1 MELFLS
7 FTLATLISVL
17 SMPVLIKSAKYI
29 GMLDEPDERKVHTV
43 AIPRCGGLG
52 LSLATLITILILAPF
67 TEPFKSLLIGGSIIV
82 LFGLLDDI
90 FNLNYKWK
98 FFGQFVAVLYV
109 LYHGIYLRC
118 LPFAGLED
126 APTWLAYPLSF
137 VFVVG
142 VTNAVNLSDGLD
154 GLAAGIMLMTLAA
167 VAFFADFVGGKDLAL
182 IALALI
188 GGILGFLRFN
198 SHPAVVFMGDTGS
211 QFIGFMAAFL
221 CIYLVE
227 NVYITLNPALPLLL
241 LGLPVL
247 DTVTVM
253 SQRIYIGKSP
263 FSPDKRHIHHRLL
276 ALGFQHAEAV
286 ACIYTVQSLFL
297 LAAFL
302 LRYQSDLAVLGVYSL
317 ICGAI
322 LLFFIWAQQTNWR
335 LRIETEHAD
344 RRHGFL
350 RRFDWLYWTCRLYI
364 EFALLMY
371 IWVMIVVMYR
381 SFDIFTS
388 ADMFFLMSLVLSALL
403 VLLLKSPL
411 LNSLIKLC
419 VYITATFSGFVLT
432 SDHFNHPMVDTI
444 VTSYLIALMG
454 IIFIGI
460 RVTRRNVFS
469 FSTQDLL
476 ISLFAV
482 AAVLLADTPFP
493 VNFLFKLLCLAY
505 AIEYLFNFSLRPYKL
520 LKLSALIAGIMVFAV
535 LIQTQQ
541 LKPTASESENNLF
554 PSHFPAGL
562 QESHS
567 PV

>member
-7 FTLATLISVL
+7 FTLSTLISVL
-17 SMPVLIKSAKYI
+17 LMPFLIKSAKYL
-29 GMLDEPDERKVHTV
+29 GMLDEPDERKVHTQ

-52 LSLATLITILILAPF
+52 LSFATLTTILILAPL
-67 TEPFKSLLIGGSIIV
+67 EQPFSSLLIGGAIIV

-98 FFGQFVAVLYV
+98 FLGQFIAVIFV
-109 LYHGIYLRC
+109 LQQGIYLKF
-118 LPFAGLED
+118 LPFFGLDD
-126 APTWLAYPLSF
+126 APLWIAYPLSF
-137 VFVVG
+137 IFVVG

-167 VAFFADFVGGKDLAL
+167 VAFFADYVGGKDLAL
-182 IALALI
+182 IALAII

-227 NVYITLNPALPLLL
+227 NVYVTLNPALPLLL

-247 DTVTVM
+247 DTLMVM

-276 ALGFQHAEAV
+276 ALGFSHAEAV
-286 ACIYTVQSLFL
+286 SCIYALQSVFL
-297 LAAFL
+297 LAAFI
-302 LRYQSDLAVLGVYSL
+302 LRYQSDLAVLGCWGL
-317 ICGAI
+317 ICASI
-322 LLFFIWAQQTNWR
+322 LLFFLWSAQAGWKIRPENDP
-335 LRIETEHAD
+335 AD
-344 RRHGFL
+344 RRRGIL
-350 RRFDWLYWTCRLYI
+350 RRFDWLYWACRLYI
-364 EFALLMY
+364 EFGLLIY
-371 IWVMIVVMYR
+371 LWVMIFAMYK
-381 SFDIFTS
+381 SFKLFS
-388 ADMFFLMSLVLSALL
+388 ESEPFFLTSLVASAFL
-403 VLLLKSPL
+403 VLLFKKPL
-411 LNSLIKLC
+411 LNSVIKLC

-432 SDHFNHPMVDTI
+432 SDHFNNPFIDIGVAAYLTMLMV
-444 VTSYLIALMG
+444 V
-454 IIFIGI
+454 IFIGI

-482 AAVLLADTPFP
+482 AAVLLSDTPFP

-505 AIEYLFNFSLRPYKL
+505 GIEYLFNFPLRAYKL
-520 LKLSALIAGIMVFAV
+520 LKVSALLAGLMVFSV
-535 LIQTQQ
+535 LSQGYDA
-541 LKPTASESENNLF
+541 KSEIFSPKNSLSSF
-554 PSHFPAGL
+554 AIFPAA
-562 QESHS
+562 Q
-567 PV
+567 

>member
-7 FTLATLISVL
+7 FTLSTLISVL
-17 SMPVLIKSAKYI
+17 LMPFLIKSAKYL
-29 GMLDEPDERKVHTV
+29 GMLDEPDERKVHTQ

-52 LSLATLITILILAPF
+52 LSFATLTTILILAPL
-67 TEPFKSLLIGGSIIV
+67 EPPFSSLLVGGAIIV

-98 FFGQFVAVLYV
+98 FLGQFIAVIFV
-109 LYHGIYLRC
+109 LQQGIYLKF
-118 LPFAGLED
+118 LPFFGLDD
-126 APTWLAYPLSF
+126 APLWIAYPLSF
-137 VFVVG
+137 IFVVG

-167 VAFFADFVGGKDLAL
+167 VAFFADYVGGKDLAL
-182 IALALI
+182 IALAII

-227 NVYITLNPALPLLL
+227 NVYVTLNPALPLLL

-247 DTVTVM
+247 DTLMVM

-276 ALGFQHAEAV
+276 ALGFSHAEAV
-286 ACIYTVQSLFL
+286 SCIYALQSVFL
-297 LAAFL
+297 LAAFI
-302 LRYQSDLAVLGVYSL
+302 LRYQSDLAVLGCWGL
-317 ICGAI
+317 ICASI
-322 LLFFIWAQQTNWR
+322 LLFFLWSAQAGWKIRPENDP
-335 LRIETEHAD
+335 AD
-344 RRHGFL
+344 RRRGIL
-350 RRFDWLYWTCRLYI
+350 RRFDWLYWACRLYI
-364 EFALLMY
+364 EFGLLIY
-371 IWVMIVVMYR
+371 LWVMIFAMYK
-381 SFDIFTS
+381 SFKLFS
-388 ADMFFLMSLVLSALL
+388 ESEPFFLTSLVASAFL
-403 VLLLKSPL
+403 VLLFKKPL
-411 LNSLIKLC
+411 LNSVIKLC

-432 SDHFNHPMVDTI
+432 SDHFNNPFIDIGVAAYLTMLMV
-444 VTSYLIALMG
+444 V
-454 IIFIGI
+454 IFIGI

-482 AAVLLADTPFP
+482 AAVLLSDTPFP

-505 AIEYLFNFSLRPYKL
+505 GIEYLFNFPLRAYKL
-520 LKLSALIAGIMVFAV
+520 LKVSALLAGLMVFSV
-535 LIQTQQ
+535 LSQGYDT
-541 LKPTASESENNLF
+541 KSELF
-554 PSHFPAGL
+554 SPKNSLSSFAIFPAA
-562 QESHS
+562 Q
-567 PV
+567 

>member
-7 FTLATLISVL
+7 FTLSTLISVL
-17 SMPVLIKSAKYI
+17 LMPVLIRSAKYL
-29 GMLDEPDERKVHTV
+29 GMLDEPDERKVHQH

-52 LSLATLITILILAPF
+52 ISIATLVTISVLAPF
-67 TEPFKSLLIGGSIIV
+67 DEPFNSLLIGGSIIV
-82 LFGLLDDI
+82 FFGLLDDI

-98 FFGQFVAVLYV
+98 FFGQFIAVIFVLYK
-109 LYHGIYLRC
+109 GIYLRC
-118 LPFAGLED
+118 LPFAGLDD
-126 APTWLAYPLSF
+126 ASLWIAYPLSF
-137 VFVVG
+137 IFVVG

-167 VAFFADFVGGKDLAL
+167 IAFFAEHVGGKDLAL

-198 SHPAVVFMGDTGS
+198 SHPAIVFMGDTGS

-247 DTVTVM
+247 DTLMVM
-253 SQRIYIGKSP
+253 SQRIYHGKSP

-276 ALGFQHAEAV
+276 AHGFSHAEAV
-286 ACIYTVQSLFL
+286 SCIYALQSIFL

-302 LRYQSDLAVLGVYSL
+302 LRYQSDLAVVGIYGL
-317 ICGAI
+317 ICAAI
-322 LLFFIWAQQTNWR
+322 LSLFYWAQQTGWR
-335 LRIETEHAD
+335 LRAELNPRD
-344 RRHGFL
+344 RRRGVL
-350 RRFDWLYWTCRLYI
+350 RRIGGLYWGCRLYI
-364 EFALLMY
+364 EFALLLY
-371 IWVMIVVMYR
+371 LWVMIFAMFE
-381 SFDIFTS
+381 SFTLFS
-388 ADMFFLMSLVLSALL
+388 KPEPFFLMSLFLSALL
-403 VLLLKSPL
+403 VLLFKSPF

-419 VYITATFSGFVLT
+419 VYITATFSGFILT
-432 SDHFNHPMVDTI
+432 PENLNFNYIEIGVNG
-444 VTSYLIALMG
+444 YLIALMLV
-454 IIFIGI
+454 IFVGI

-482 AAVLLADTPFP
+482 AAVLLSDTPFP

-505 AIEYLFNFSLRPYKL
+505 AVEYLFNFPLRAYRL
-520 LKLSALIAGIMVFAV
+520 LKLSALVSGIMVFAV
-535 LIQTQQ
+535 LLNGYD
-541 LKPTASESENNLF
+541 LKSDSFKLSGNLPYSAF
-554 PSHFPAGL
+554 FADL
-562 QESHS
+562 L
-567 PV
+567 

>member
-7 FTLATLISVL
+7 FTLSTLISVL
-17 SMPVLIKSAKYI
+17 LMPFLIKSAKYL
-29 GMLDEPDERKVHTV
+29 GMLDEPDERKVHTQ

-52 LSLATLITILILAPF
+52 LSFATLTTILILAPL
-67 TEPFKSLLIGGSIIV
+67 EQPFSSLLVGGAIIV

-98 FFGQFVAVLYV
+98 FLGQFIAVIFV
-109 LYHGIYLRC
+109 LQQGIYLKF
-118 LPFAGLED
+118 LPFFGLDD
-126 APTWLAYPLSF
+126 APLWIAYPLSF
-137 VFVVG
+137 IFVVG

-167 VAFFADFVGGKDLAL
+167 VAFFADYVGGKDLAL
-182 IALALI
+182 IALAII

-227 NVYITLNPALPLLL
+227 NVYVTLNPALPLLL

-247 DTVTVM
+247 DTLMVM

-276 ALGFQHAEAV
+276 ALGFSHAEAV
-286 ACIYTVQSLFL
+286 SCIYALQSVFL
-297 LAAFL
+297 LAAFI
-302 LRYQSDLAVLGVYSL
+302 LRYQSDLAVLGCWGL
-317 ICGAI
+317 ICASI
-322 LLFFIWAQQTNWR
+322 LLFFLWSAQAGWKIRPENDP
-335 LRIETEHAD
+335 AD
-344 RRHGFL
+344 RRRGIL
-350 RRFDWLYWTCRLYI
+350 RRFDWLYWACRLYI
-364 EFALLMY
+364 EFGLLIY
-371 IWVMIVVMYR
+371 LWVMIFAMYK
-381 SFDIFTS
+381 SFKLFS
-388 ADMFFLMSLVLSALL
+388 ESEPFFLTSLVASAFL
-403 VLLLKSPL
+403 VLLFKKPL
-411 LNSLIKLC
+411 LNSVIKLC

-432 SDHFNHPMVDTI
+432 SDHFNNPFIDIGVAAYLTMLMV
-444 VTSYLIALMG
+444 V
-454 IIFIGI
+454 IFIGI

-482 AAVLLADTPFP
+482 AAVLLSDTPFP

-505 AIEYLFNFSLRPYKL
+505 GIEYLFNFPLRAYKL
-520 LKLSALIAGIMVFAV
+520 LKVSALLAGLMVFSV
-535 LIQTQQ
+535 LSQGYDA
-541 LKPTASESENNLF
+541 KSEIFSPKNSLSSF
-554 PSHFPAGL
+554 AIFPAA
-562 QESHS
+562 Q
-567 PV
+567 

>member
-17 SMPVLIKSAKYI
+17 SMPVLIKYAKYL
-29 GMLDEPDERKVHTV
+29 GMLDQPDERKVHKK

-67 TEPFKSLLIGGSIIV
+67 AEPFNSLLIGGTIIV
-82 LFGLLDDI
+82 LFGLLDDM
-90 FNLNYKWK
+90 FDLDYKWK
-98 FFGQFVAVLYV
+98 FLGQSIAVLFV
-109 LYHGIYLRC
+109 LYQGIYLRC
-118 LPFAGLED
+118 LPFAGLD
-126 APTWLAYPLSF
+126 AAPVWIAYPLSF
-137 VFVVG
+137 LFMVG

-182 IALALI
+182 MALALI
-188 GGILGFLRFN
+188 GGMLGFLRFN

-211 QFIGFMAAFL
+211 QFIGFTAAFL

-227 NVYITLNPALPLLL
+227 NVYVTLNPALPLLL

-247 DTVTVM
+247 DTLMVM
-253 SQRIYIGKSP
+253 IQRIYMGQSP

-276 ALGFQHAEAV
+276 ALGFSHAEAV
-286 ACIYTVQSLFL
+286 SCIYALQAVFL

-302 LRYQSDLAVLGVYSL
+302 LRYQSDLAVLGVYGL
-317 ICGAI
+317 ICGTI
-322 LLFFIWAQQTNWR
+322 LVFFFWAKQYGWR
-335 LRIETEHAD
+335 LRPETAPDD
-344 RRHGFL
+344 RRRSFL

-364 EFALLMY
+364 EFALMLY
-371 IWVMIVVMYR
+371 IWGMIVVMYQ
-381 SFDIFTS
+381 SFDIFS
-388 ADMFFLMSLVLSALL
+388 KPDAFFTLSVIMSALL
-403 VLLLKSPL
+403 ALLFKGPM

-432 SDHFNHPMVDTI
+432 SDHFNHPMVDP
-444 VTSYLIALMG
+444 VVNSYLLVLMLL
-454 IIFIGI
+454 IFSGI

-482 AAVLLADTPFP
+482 AAVLLSNTPFP
-493 VNFLFKLLCLAY
+493 ANFLFKLLCLAY
-505 AIEYLFNFSLRPYKL
+505 AVEYLFNFPLRSYKL
-520 LKLSALIAGIMVFAV
+520 LKLSALVAGIMVFAV
-535 LIQTQQ
+535 LLNERAARPFAPIEQSVFNSSFS
-541 LKPTASESENNLF
+541 LKF
-554 PSHFPAGL
+554 
-562 QESHS
+562 
-567 PV
+567 